1 MVTFVALFSIER
13 KMIKR
18 LIPIL
23 LALLLAV
30 PAHAVL
36 KEDSLVKTLSVL
48 RGELTN
54 YYNDLNSSSAY
65 MKERQESV
73 RKDMMEVMSKSN
85 QNSLML
91 YSQRPDYIFDL
102 AYACH
107 EATEQ
112 YATFQKNVAPFRVFV
127 AKNKYEIARFDSL
140 IASLS
145 QMYTPM
151 LSQQEATDRTV
162 CLTLAVN
169 IRRTLKDNNDQL
181 NEYIQIYK
189 ITSSR
194 LKYLNDYANARY
206 IDIQQS
212 IFRNG
217 DQNYFEVLKNLRM
230 NLKQTEESVSV
241 KYRPISRVNSQ
252 WDVRVILFFYLM
264 LLIYALFAMGANTLV
279 IRYLMPKRFR
289 TSAFMARRTCITLT
303 TSVMT
308 LALLLGLVKI
318 GAQNQNFI
326 VMAIGLLVE
335 YAWLLGVILIS
346 LLLRLDETQSK
357 SGFRIYSPLMFMG
370 FLVISFRIVL
380 IPNDLVNLI
389 LPPIMLA
396 CAIWQWS
403 VMGRQSRNLPK
414 SDIYLAYLTQAVFV
428 GSVIASWVGYSL
440 LSVQLLIWWIMQLSC
455 ILTITCLL
463 QWLRRYAKN
472 HGIDELPVNKA
483 WHYRLVEKV
492 LLPSLSVFS
501 IVLST
506 GQPAFSTSATLPGPS
521 STTTTLTR
529 RTSRRRCSPSARLSS
544 STSSSLTSTR

>member
-346 LLLRLDETQSK
+346 LLLRLDETQIK

-380 IPNDLVNLI
+380 IP
-389 LPPIMLA
+389 
-396 CAIWQWS
+396 
-403 VMGRQSRNLPK
+403 
-414 SDIYLAYLTQAVFV
+414 
-428 GSVIASWVGYSL
+428 
-440 LSVQLLIWWIMQLSC
+440 
-455 ILTITCLL
+455 
-463 QWLRRYAKN
+463 
-472 HGIDELPVNKA
+472 
-483 WHYRLVEKV
+483 
-492 LLPSLSVFS
+492 
-501 IVLST
+501 
-506 GQPAFSTSATLPGPS
+506 
-521 STTTTLTR
+521 TTW
-529 RTSRRRCSPSARLSS
+529 
-544 STSSSLTSTR
+544 